1 MLTDGAAIVG
11 VAFLTDRKFSFGWSL
26 LLLAALGVGLVA
38 CSTRFR
44 LARASQ
50 MALAGLIALN
60 LFACTVMLVQV
71 RPMSTPLIVLVL
83 VASMSLLGDWVIPL
97 HGRLRESPESL
108 RTVRLALVG
117 LRPQPS

>member
-1 MLTDGAAIVG
+1 M
-11 VAFLTDRKFSFGWSL
+11 
-26 LLLAALGVGLVA
+26 LLAALGVGLVA

>member
-1 MLTDGAAIVG
+1 MG
-11 VAFLTDRKFSFGWSL
+11 
-26 LLLAALGVGLVA
+26 
-38 CSTRFR
+38 
-44 LARASQ
+44 
-50 MALAGLIALN
+50 LAGLIALN

-83 VASMSLLGDWVIPL
+83 VASMSLLGDWMIPL